1 MKPFIENGKEGAWIR
16 GVWHPNNYNSEIY
29 VSKMIK
35 EVWFVNDA
43 DNQFT
48 LHYTEQDAIDDFLR
62 RIEYERE
69 MCQDEGEW
77 NTDVEYICWGK
88 LSQDVVL
95 RKVPSPYNDGIDRD
109 DEDYDTADYYEAFAR
124 ERRIGCQN

>member
-1 MKPFIENGKEGAWIR
+1 MKPSIENGKEGVWIR

-29 VSKMIK
+29 VPKVIK
-35 EVWFVNDA
+35 EKWFVSGA
-43 DNQFT
+43 DDQFT
-48 LHYTEQDAIDDFLR
+48 LHDTEQAAIDDFLI
-62 RIEYERE
+62 RIAAERDLA
-69 MCQDEGEW
+69 CDEGEW
-77 NTDVEYICWGK
+77 NMDVEDICWGK

-109 DEDYDTADYYEAFAR
+109 DEDYDTKDYYEAFVR